1 MATLNRPLT
10 RLGWDQP
17 ADLSNKEVVK
27 RLSPSAVK
35 GFLKIAALWEL
46 RDEDARQLLGGVS
59 NGAFYELKKAGSRSL
74 DQDRLT
80 RISLLTGIFKA
91 LNILYGK
98 KLADRWVHMPNSNPM
113 FGGETPLA
121 CMIKGGMPAMLRV
134 RQLLDAR
141 RGGM

>member
-10 RLGWDQP
+10 GLGWNQP
-17 ADLSNKEVVK
+17 TDLSKKDVIK

-46 RDEDARQLLGGVS
+46 RDEDARQLLGGMS
-59 NGAFYELKKAGSRSL
+59 NGAFYGLKKAGSRSL

-80 RISLLTGIFKA
+80 RISLLTGIFKV
-91 LNILYGK
+91 LNILYRK
-98 KLADRWVHMPNSNPM
+98 KLADRWVRLPNTNLM

-121 CMIKGGMPAMLRV
+121 YVIKGGVPAMLRV